1 MDELP
6 ADVRGKVAN
15 LTEALTNIESSID
28 ATVEFANYE
37 NLSTDEKVKYDL
49 YLSYSINSL
58 YWTYCKLQAIDPN
71 NVSFL
76 PKDFTCFVYLS
87 HEHYITSKSKPLEFY
102 ATLHQIILSF

>member
-6 ADVRGKVAN
+6 AEVRGKVAN
-15 LTEALTNIESSID
+15 LSEALTNIESSVD

-37 NLSTDEKVKYDL
+37 NLSIDEKVKYDL

-71 NVSFL
+71 NVSIFL
-76 PKDFTCFVYLS
+76 AGSLAVVY
-87 HEHYITSKSKPLEFY
+87 TVG
-102 ATLHQIILSF
+102 LHNLTTQARLRRARTID

>member
-6 ADVRGKVAN
+6 AEVRGKVAN
-15 LTEALTNIESSID
+15 LSDALSNIEQSID

-71 NVSFL
+71 NVSSALKNPPCCL
-76 PKDFTCFVYLS
+76 PLTFGT
-87 HEHYITSKSKPLEFY
+87 
-102 ATLHQIILSF
+102 